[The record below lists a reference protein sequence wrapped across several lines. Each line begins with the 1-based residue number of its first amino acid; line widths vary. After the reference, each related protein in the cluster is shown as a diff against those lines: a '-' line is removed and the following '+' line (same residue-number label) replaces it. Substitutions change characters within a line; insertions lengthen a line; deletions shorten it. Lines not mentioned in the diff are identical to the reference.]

1 MYYHRTGSV
10 TDQYW
15 RDPVPMRNTDY
26 HDGRDERRSDAHRF
40 EWSDDAALSITV
52 IEAVASVS
60 GRDPIDIE
68 PLNRYVDP
76 DALDE
81 IFDRGDAATSARGRI
96 SFPLEEYLVVVY
108 SDGDILVY
116 PPE

>member
-1 MYYHRTGSV
+1 MK
-10 TDQYW
+10 D
-15 RDPVPMRNTDY
+15 TDY
-26 HDGRDERRSDAHRF
+26 RNGRDERRSDAHRF
-40 EWSDDAALSITV
+40 EWSDDAALSIAV

-68 PLNRYVDP
+68 PLHRYVDP

-81 IFDRGDAATSARGRI
+81 IFDRGDATASARGRI

-108 SDGDILVY
+108 SDGEILVY
-116 PPE
+116 PPD

>member
-1 MYYHRTGSV
+1 MK
-10 TDQYW
+10 D
-15 RDPVPMRNTDY
+15 TDY
-26 HDGRDERRSDAHRF
+26 HDGRDESRSGERRFERSDDT
-40 EWSDDAALSITV
+40 SLSIAV

-81 IFDRGDAATSARGRI
+81 IFGRGDGTGSPRGRI
-96 SFPLEEYLVVVY
+96 SFPLEEHLVVVH
-108 SDGDILVY
+108 SDGEILVY
-116 PPE
+116 PSE

>member
-1 MYYHRTGSV
+1 M
-10 TDQYW
+10 
-15 RDPVPMRNTDY
+15 RDTDY
-26 HDGRDERRSDAHRF
+26 HNRRDEHRSDAHRF
-40 EWSDDAALSITV
+40 ERSDDAALSIAV

-60 GRDPIDIE
+60 GRDPIEIE

-81 IFDRGDAATSARGRI
+81 IFERTDAAASVRGRI
-96 SFPLEEYLVVVY
+96 SFPLEEYLVVVH
-108 SDGDILVY
+108 SDGEIQVY

>member
-1 MYYHRTGSV
+1 
-10 TDQYW
+10 
-15 RDPVPMRNTDY
+15 MRNPDY
-26 HDGRDERRSDAHRF
+26 HNGRDERRSDEHRF
-40 EWSDDAALSITV
+40 EWSDDTALSIAV

-76 DALDE
+76 DALDD
-81 IFDRGDAATSARGRI
+81 IFQRTGAASPANGRI
-96 SFPLEEYLVVVY
+96 SFPLEEYLVVVRG
-108 SDGDILVY
+108 DGEILVY

>member
-1 MYYHRTGSV
+1 M
-10 TDQYW
+10 
-15 RDPVPMRNTDY
+15 RDTHY

-40 EWSDDAALSITV
+40 EWSDDAALSIAV

-60 GRDPIDIE
+60 GRDPIEIE

-81 IFDRGDAATSARGRI
+81 IFDRGDAAASAHGRI
-96 SFPLEEYLVVVY
+96 SFPLEEYHVVVH
-108 SDGDILVY
+108 SDGEILVH
-116 PPE
+116 PPD

>member
-1 MYYHRTGSV
+1 M
-10 TDQYW
+10 
-15 RDPVPMRNTDY
+15 RDTDY
-26 HDGRDERRSDAHRF
+26 HNGRDEHRSDAHRF
-40 EWSDDAALSITV
+40 EWSEDAALSIAV

-60 GRDPIDIE
+60 GRDPIEIE

-81 IFDRGDAATSARGRI
+81 IFDRSDADSSARGRI

-108 SDGDILVY
+108 SDGEILVY
-116 PPE
+116 PPN